1 MRKIAIYKIN
11 DCVILNNYHV
21 YQIIKNNQ
29 DKYTL
34 TSFTSQDTIEV
45 TSKQIIKALPTV
57 EQINEVIERIPYI
70 RTLQI
75 ENEKYRQEIYQKTI
89 STFDEVDLI
98 KIIKSVYLRR
108 KRNKYHDYEEKYYHL
123 AKNLFHEEVA
133 VSLKMPLDTVE
144 AYINEKVLEF

>member
-1 MRKIAIYKIN
+1 MRKIAMYKIN

-75 ENEKYRQEIYQKTI
+75 ENEKYRQEIYQKNNQY
-89 STFDEVDLI
+89 F
-98 KIIKSVYLRR
+98 
-108 KRNKYHDYEEKYYHL
+108 
-123 AKNLFHEEVA
+123 
-133 VSLKMPLDTVE
+133 
-144 AYINEKVLEF
+144 